1 MVTERYTVSNSLTV
15 IEKENKVYNWLNGEY
30 VEFDDLTH
38 PFLDILKNNISSF
51 EKFQYQNTY
60 DDFDWLLENYFIITS
75 QIEIQNII
83 KNQVIENNSDK
94 YLQLTLLPAQMS
106 CNFACIY
113 CYEDRN
119 QKDRMTNETKNI
131 LLKYIQNNQKLK
143 YLQIEWFGGEP
154 LLNKDFILDFSKE
167 ALTYCEN
174 NNISYRSS
182 MTTNAYYLTQETF
195 LELFKYNIKAYQITI
210 DGLEEDHNKLRP
222 LSNGK
227 PTFQTIMNNLV
238 QISNLADIDFR
249 IVIRVNFN
257 ENSNIDKFI
266 EQIKE
271 FNFSNDKRFSFVF
284 RPIQTN
290 WNTMSNDVACKV
302 APTSLQM
309 EYEQKAIKNG
319 LTKGDYMLYKDIGS
333 TSCYASREN
342 ALIIYPDMSIRKC
355 SIALDDEINVVGY
368 IDKDSKLIK
377 NKNWDLW
384 TINKYSIHN
393 KSECQSC
400 SFNAQCLSSACPL
413 KFIKNSEIICP
424 EVVYNLEN
432 LSTNIINYIEK
443 I

>member
-1 MVTERYTVSNSLTV
+1 MKYNLSYTLTY
-15 IEKENKVYNWLNGEY
+15 IKLNNKVYNWINGEY
-30 VEFDDLTH
+30 IEFDDLEH
-38 PFLDILKNNISSF
+38 PFLKIIINNTINF

-60 DDFDWLLENYFIITS
+60 DDFDWLLENYFIVTS

-83 KNQVIENNSDK
+83 KNQVIENNSNK

-106 CNFACIY
+106 CNFACTY

-119 QKDRMTNETKNI
+119 QKDRMTDETKNI
-131 LLKYIQNNQKLK
+131 LLKYIQNNQELK

-167 ALTYCEN
+167 TLKYCEN
-174 NNISYRSS
+174 NNIIYRSS

-227 PTFQTIMNNLV
+227 PTFQTIINNLV

-271 FNFSNDKRFSFVF
+271 FNFSNDKRFSFIF

-290 WNTMSNDVACKV
+290 WNTMSNDVACKIS
-302 APTSLQM
+302 PTSLQM
-309 EYEQKAIKNG
+309 EYEKKAIENG

-355 SIALDDEINVVGY
+355 SIALDDEVNIVGY
-368 IDKDSKLIK
+368 IDKNSNLIK
-377 NKNWDLW
+377 NKNWNLW

-413 KFIKNSEIICP
+413 KFIKNSEIICS
-424 EVVYNLEN
+424 EVVYNLED
-432 LSTNIINYIEK
+432 LSTNIINYIEE